1 MQRMKFWRGFGLV
14 LAVVLAVPG
23 LPVLV
28 FATMLLSP
36 SLIIVLLLGD
46 DDQ

>member
-1 MQRMKFWRGFGLV
+1 MRMKFWRAVGLGFAL
-14 LAVVLAVPG
+14 VLAVPG

-36 SLIIVLLLGD
+36 SLILVLLLGD
-46 DDQ
+46 DER